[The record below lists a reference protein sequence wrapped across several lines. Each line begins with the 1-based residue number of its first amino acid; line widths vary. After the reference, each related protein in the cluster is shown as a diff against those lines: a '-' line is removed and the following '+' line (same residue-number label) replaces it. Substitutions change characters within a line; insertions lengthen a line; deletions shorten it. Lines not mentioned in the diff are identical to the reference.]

1 MTVANYIASDSAY
14 SEIINWWGGDIASFI
29 FYTQYPKILETIGGR
44 QNSPQEKSKFL
55 NHSNQQTYALK
66 QNFLGTFQI
75 GSSSSLHVML
85 IDCKLWTIGG
95 GNELH
100 KDYYPKPH

>member
-1 MTVANYIASDSAY
+1 MLRL
-14 SEIINWWGGDIASFI
+14 F

-44 QNSPQEKSKFL
+44 LNSPQEKPKFY

-66 QNFLGTFQI
+66 RDFLGTFGI
-75 GSSSSLHVML
+75 GSSSSSHVML

-95 GNELH
+95 GNESH
-100 KDYYPKPH
+100 KGRYPEPNHPIVIEYHETH